1 MKYAILLLFVVGCQQ
16 PAGNPPTQARTA
28 LLTAMNDRL
37 ALMEKVAAYKF
48 INKKPIADPG
58 REAALLEAMETRA
71 LSYGLPPKD
80 VRRFFEAQI
89 EAAKMVQTNLIAE
102 WERSGAGPALP
113 VTDLKDVRTK
123 IDAVNERLL
132 DALNHD
138 RPYRDQKK
146 ELSSAAEKLLVT
158 PGVTAEV
165 RQRALRPLVQ

>member
-37 ALMEKVAAYKF
+37 TLMEQVAAYKF
-48 INKKPIADPG
+48 VNKKPIADPE

-71 LSYGLPPKD
+71 PSFGLPPQD

-89 EAAKMVQTNLIAE
+89 EAAKMVQANLMGTWQA
-102 WERSGAGPALP
+102 SGLNLPAPPSL
-113 VTDLKDVRTK
+113 DELRQK
-123 IDAVNERLL
+123 IDRVNEALL
-132 DALNHD
+132 HALNHD
-138 RPYRDQKK
+138 RPFRDQKQ
-146 ELSSAAEKLLVT
+146 ELHSAAEKLLVA

-165 RQRALRPLVQ
+165 RQQALRPLMQ